1 MKVEGKL
8 GLILHGVALVEKETP
23 KGIRVGSKN
32 SPHHDLKFPPEHEP
46 SALYARFLA
55 WGLLPRGNSVN
66 VYELNNEPCFAFGTE
81 CRPARPRDTAS

>member
-8 GLILHGVALVEKETP
+8 GLILQGVAQVRKKHQRNQGWVKKTVHTMIWSSSL
-23 KGIRVGSKN
+23 
-32 SPHHDLKFPPEHEP
+32 EHEP

-81 CRPARPRDTAS
+81 LGPARPRDTAS